1 MSVPRVEV
9 PQFKKM
15 WDVKKKKQNWEVT
28 HYRDRGI
35 WEKSDDICLTCA
47 LGELIVKN
55 YWENVDRYYYYLNIF
70 HFLLEIKLT
79 YSTV

>member
-1 MSVPRVEV
+1 MSVPRVKV
-9 PQFKKM
+9 PQFKKN
-15 WDVKKKKQNWEVT
+15 VRRQEKETKQEVT

-55 YWENVDRYYYYLNIF
+55 FWENVDDI
-70 HFLLEIKLT
+70 III
-79 YSTV
+79 

>member
-1 MSVPRVEV
+1 MSVPRVKV
-9 PQFKKM
+9 PQFKKN
-15 WDVKKKKQNWEVT
+15 VRCQEKETKQEVT

-55 YWENVDRYYYYLNIF
+55 FWENVDDI
-70 HFLLEIKLT
+70 III
-79 YSTV
+79 

>member
-9 PQFKKM
+9 PQFKKN
-15 WDVKKKKQNWEVT
+15 VRRQEKETKQEVT

-55 YWENVDRYYYYLNIF
+55 YWENVDDI
-70 HFLLEIKLT
+70 III
-79 YSTV
+79 